1 MIQISSSASKS
12 GQIPSMLLVVLTDWL
27 DIWNERG
34 WVNSAGQPV
43 ANQALIKHAALLR
56 DDLEDE
62 GREVELQYI
71 PRENYE
77 ADILANLGCD
87 EVARHMDLAVQSISK
102 QGCMLN

>member
-1 MIQISSSASKS
+1 MERKRLINSS
-12 GQIPSMLLVVLTDWL
+12 
-27 DIWNERG
+27 
-34 WVNSAGQPV
+34 GQPV
-43 ANQALIKHAALLR
+43 ASQLIKIAALLR

-87 EVARHMDLAVQSISK
+87 EVARHMDLAVQSISRVF
-102 QGCMLN
+102 